1 MYGLSHLAI
10 GDFVTNLLRR
20 VHVAHAFVST
30 RQRQRGVVRLQK
42 LNASLTHGF
51 RQARIVAGYSCAED
65 GLPTVKRDGFF
76 HFL

>member
-20 VHVAHAFVST
+20 VHVFAHAFVST
-30 RQRQRGVVRLQK
+30 RQRQRRVVRLQK

-51 RQARIVAGYSCAED
+51 RQRIVASYSCAE
-65 GLPTVKRDGFF
+65 
-76 HFL
+76 